1 MEKVEAFLFNGELI
15 KNQEWVVP
23 DWVKE
28 AFGTGALSYSYRG
41 GYGLVAD
48 LSSDRSTRDLEDF
61 SNLILHEAWVKT
73 DSGKGRVSSD
83 MTVSP
88 IYIVQDYMGRIF
100 LYSKEDFESKF
111 DRIEEGIELV
121 RVDIL
126 PKRYKDDL
134 FPLKGEWVYVPPE
147 PRSLYYTIRCSTCGK
162 GFKVE
167 NTQNNL
173 FTQIIAPRHF
183 CSNCGSEMQNSDLP
197 KREG

>member
-1 MEKVEAFLFNGELI
+1 MEAFLFNGELI

-28 AFGTGALSYSYRG
+28 AFSTGDLYYQYG
-41 GYGLVAD
+41 GYSLVAD
-48 LSSDRSTRDLEDF
+48 HSSDKSPRDLDDF
-61 SNLILHEAWVKT
+61 SNLILREAWVKT
-73 DSGKGRVSSD
+73 DLGKGRISSD

-88 IYIVQDYMGRIF
+88 VYIVRDLDKIL
-100 LYSKEDFESKF
+100 LYSKEDFESKYYRVET
-111 DRIEEGIELV
+111 DVELV

-147 PRSLYYTIRCSTCGK
+147 PRSPYYTIRCSTCRV
-162 GFKVE
+162 GFKVK
-167 NTQNNL
+167 NTKENL
-173 FTQIIAPRHF
+173 FAKMIAPKHF

-197 KREG
+197 KREE